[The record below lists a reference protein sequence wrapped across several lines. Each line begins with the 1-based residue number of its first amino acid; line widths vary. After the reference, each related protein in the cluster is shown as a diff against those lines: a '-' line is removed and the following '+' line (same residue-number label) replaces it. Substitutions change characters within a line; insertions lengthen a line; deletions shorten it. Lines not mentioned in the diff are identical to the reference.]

1 MKWGSKGV
9 GQLQVKPSRRREIP
23 LGLTAR
29 NNQKQAM
36 KLAPQYVFLR
46 ASSCAVVSM
55 ANYPSMS
62 LPKVQNL

>member
-36 KLAPQYVFLR
+36 KLALQYVCLR
-46 ASSCAVVSM
+46 ASSCAVASM